1 MKSKRYTVG
10 NMIEIKNLI
19 KSYDGKENVLKG
31 TTLKIADGSVFG
43 LVGINGAGKSTLL
56 RLLAGVLKKD
66 GGQVCV
72 DGEEVYENE
81 RVKQGIFFLPDEP
94 YYTANVTARALAQT
108 YATLYDF
115 DDKTFLEYIEKF
127 KLDENKPIRNFSK
140 GMKRQVFV
148 ALAFALA
155 PKYLLLD
162 EAFDGLDP
170 LARLVFK
177 RGLVKLVEER
187 GSTVLISS
195 HSLRELEDIC
205 DSYGI
210 LDNGEITCYGQIDS
224 ALEKLHK
231 FQAAFSKPVSKED
244 FEFTCLSFTQT
255 GKVVQIIARGD
266 ASDIEK
272 KIREKSPLFVE
283 EIQVDFE
290 EMFIGEV
297 QTRGYLQ

>member
-1 MKSKRYTVG
+1 
-10 NMIEIKNLI
+10 MIEISDLTKT
-19 KSYDGKENVLKG
+19 YDGKENVLKG
-31 TTLKIADGSVFG
+31 VRLSVAEGSVFG

-56 RLLAGVLKKD
+56 RLIAGVLEKD

-108 YATLYDF
+108 YASIYDF
-115 DDKTFLEYIEKF
+115 DEKVFAEYMEKF
-127 KLDENKPIRNFSK
+127 KLDEKKPIRNFSK

-148 ALAFALA
+148 ALAFAIA

-187 GSTVLISS
+187 GATVIISS

-210 LDNGEITCYGQIDS
+210 LDKGEITCFGQIDS

-231 FQAAFSKPVSKED
+231 FQAAFANPLTKED
-244 FEFTCLSFTQT
+244 FAFECLSFTQT
-255 GKVVQIIARGD
+255 GRVVQLIARGEAD
-266 ASDIEK
+266 DIER
-272 KIREKSPLFVE
+272 KIREKNPLFVE
-283 EIQVDFE
+283 EIEVDFE

>member
-1 MKSKRYTVG
+1 
-10 NMIEIKNLI
+10 MIEIKNLQKGYADKKEVLNGVDVTI
-19 KSYDGKENVLKG
+19 GDGC
-31 TTLKIADGSVFG
+31 VFG

-56 RLLAGVLKKD
+56 RLIAGVLQKE

-81 RVKQGIFFLPDEP
+81 RVKQGIFFLPDDP
-94 YYTANVTARALAQT
+94 YYNANVTAWGLAQM
-108 YATLYDF
+108 YSAVYPFDKATF
-115 DDKTFLEYIEKF
+115 KEYLKKF
-127 KLDENKPIRNFSK
+127 QLDGKKPIRNFSK

-148 ALAFALA
+148 ALALAIA

-177 RGLVKLVEER
+177 RGLVELVEQK
-187 GSTVLISS
+187 GTTVIISS
-195 HSLRELEDIC
+195 HSLRELEDVC

-210 LDNGEITCYGQIDS
+210 LDKGKITCFGE
-224 ALEKLHK
+224 LESDLSKLHK
-231 FQAAFSKPVSKED
+231 FQAAFAQDITEAELGFPCVAFRK
-244 FEFTCLSFTQT
+244 T
-255 GKVVQIIARGD
+255 GKVVQLIARGD
-266 ASDIEK
+266 GAEIEA

-283 EIQVDFE
+283 EIEVDFE

-297 QTRGYLQ
+297 EARGYLQ